1 MVPST
6 ESTVPSG
13 VGGLRTAQQA
23 NCARVAGRGGKID
36 DDEEDEVDD
45 VRAVGG
51 GAADRGEAGAAIV
64 K

>member
-1 MVPST
+1 MVF
-6 ESTVPSG
+6 EVG
-13 VGGLRTAQQA
+13 HDGGLRTAQRA
-23 NCARVAGRGGKID
+23 NRARVAGRGDEVD

-51 GAADRGEAGAAIV
+51 GAAAPREAGAAMV